1 MKPTESLSRQFVLSL
16 FKEQANRLNYECQQF
31 QAELRSFISTSSD
44 DSCIN
49 EKLSK
54 VLDNYSTS
62 LNKICVQ
69 YLIKLESQLQP
80 SSTQPSANP
89 NPTRPY
95 SCSLCDISYTTRS
108 SLLRHNRKN
117 HLHTQSSGDENDDSS
132 SNDSDSDSDVSSL
145 SLAQHERE
153 FKCDIC
159 DRCFRRGQDL
169 TRHKACCLK
178 KLSNPYPWKCDI
190 CERVFEKASTLAYHK
205 ATHSDHRPF
214 KCEYCTARFKL
225 HPYLVQ
231 HIIKVH
237 KENPWKCDECPQ
249 AFRLK
254 KELKEHMEA
263 DHKQKEKDKQ
273 TKTERIHDNET
284 TVGDLNRINAINNEN
299 SAVSDCMDV
308 DKVIPDK
315 HTSQNESCIDKTRT
329 QTKSLFNRR
338 L

>member
-1 MKPTESLSRQFVLSL
+1 MKPISNPTTSHLVLDL
-16 FKEQANRLNYECQQF
+16 LKEQSNRLNNECQHF
-31 QAELRSFISTSSD
+31 QAELRSFISTTGHGD
-44 DSCIN
+44 DTSIN

-69 YLIKLESQLQP
+69 YLIKLESQLP
-80 SSTQPSANP
+80 STQPSVNP
-89 NPTRPY
+89 NHTGSH
-95 SCSLCDISYTTRS
+95 SCPKT

-117 HLHTQSSGDENDDSS
+117 HPQSQSQIYDDADDDSS
-132 SNDSDSDSDVSSL
+132 SYESDSAQSSL
-145 SLAQHERE
+145 SHTQLEHAL
-153 FKCDIC
+153 KCDIC

-329 QTKSLFNRR
+329 LTKSLFNRR